1 MDNIDKK
8 KKKERKKTGKY
19 KSREFQ
25 EQNKPLGHR
34 CLKWQ
39 RGRESKE
46 RDGES
51 GSQVS
56 REERILWSAHYC
68 QLLFISYDNKN

>member
-8 KKKERKKTGKY
+8 KRKKKRKKY

-25 EQNKPLGHR
+25 EQNKTFGHR
-34 CLKWQ
+34 CLKGK

-51 GSQVS
+51 GSQIS
-56 REERILWSAHYC
+56 EEEKIL
-68 QLLFISYDNKN
+68 